1 MEKSEQIN
9 ELIAALVKFQGA
21 VSPVVMNKEA
31 KIVFEKNG
39 KWIDKSYR
47 YADLGAIFEAIRKPL
62 SESGLAI
69 SQFPSVDQSEV
80 IVQTMLFHTSG
91 QFIKETL
98 KMKPVDAKIQSIGS
112 TITYGKRYSISAILG
127 ISTEE
132 DDDGSAGNGNDM
144 DQRLPADRRPPA
156 TGRPAAPSPAPEQQP
171 AARPSPRGRASPP
184 PQAAGNPPA
193 PNSDRRRPVRGRGA
207 TPALQIPPRTSTPV
221 LSALPVEVTPYQ
233 DVDTTGGYLPW
244 EEQQNPDG
252 FKAPLPDNVKMIDRS
267 QYDQLV
273 AGIIAKKINIEKFY
287 DYLEKMYGAKKRDPR
302 LLNVEQFNSVFET
315 IYSNPTVV
323 NAGLGF

>member
-221 LSALPVEVTPYQ
+221 LSALPVGVTPDQ
-233 DVDTTGGYLPW
+233 
-244 EEQQNPDG
+244 
-252 FKAPLPDNVKMIDRS
+252 DNVKLIDRS

>member
-9 ELIAALVKFQGA
+9 ELITALVKFQGA

-69 SQFPSVDQSEV
+69 SQFPSVDQGEV

-98 KMKPVDAKIQSIGS
+98 KMKPADVKIQSIGS

-127 ISTEE
+127 ISTED

-156 TGRPAAPSPAPEQQP
+156 TGRPAQQPLAPAQQP
-171 AARPSPRGRASPP
+171 APASQPGPRPTR
-184 PQAAGNPPA
+184 GNPRRATA
-193 PNSDRRRPVRGRGA
+193 PQQPQKTA
-207 TPALQIPPRTSTPV
+207 TPVT
-221 LSALPVEVTPYQ
+221 SALPVGVTPAT
-233 DVDTTGGYLPW
+233 DDLPW
-244 EEQQNPDG
+244 DPNEQQNPDG
-252 FKAPLPDNVKMIDRS
+252 FKAPPLPDENKLVGKTAYDRI
-267 QYDQLV
+267 V
-273 AGIIAKKINIEKFY
+273 IGIKLKKIKVDNWRKWLMEEYKADSAQGLSEEQQNAIVDVIYNHTE
-287 DYLEKMYGAKKRDPR
+287 LIDPG
-302 LLNVEQFNSVFET
+302 ECF
-315 IYSNPTVV
+315 
-323 NAGLGF
+323 